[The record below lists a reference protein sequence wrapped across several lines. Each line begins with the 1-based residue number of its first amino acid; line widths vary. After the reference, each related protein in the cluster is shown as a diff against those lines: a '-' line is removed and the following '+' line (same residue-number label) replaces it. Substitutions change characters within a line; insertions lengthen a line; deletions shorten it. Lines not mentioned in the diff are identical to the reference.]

1 MFESLLE
8 WCTASVSIKKPGKRK
23 ASGDVEY
30 SDPVAYNCYRADQVL
45 VITDKTGK
53 EYVSGTQIYFPPEVP
68 IAEEDMIVLPVDSK
82 PREVRKIGGFL
93 DGNTGETSIRV
104 VYL

>member
-1 MFESLLE
+1 M
-8 WCTASVSIKKPGKRK
+8 
-23 ASGDVEY
+23 
-30 SDPVAYNCYRADQVL
+30 
-45 VITDKTGK
+45 
-53 EYVSGTQIYFPPEVP
+53 SGTQIYFPPDVP
-68 IAEEDMIVLPVDSK
+68 VAEEDMIVLPVDSK